1 MFIARQSLNLSS
13 HPTTINGKNFTTNI
27 ATRPTRQKHNTA
39 LEIIRAAPSPSRNS
53 RQDALRPLLIID
65 ERRVHLSR
73 DIARRNSVDS
83 NALRRPLVAQR
94 FGQLRN
100 TTLARRVRRNRQ
112 PTLETQQRRD
122 IDDGTSAAVSV
133 WLACEH
139 VCADF
144 AAEGEDCAEV
154 DLQHFVPVVVG
165 ELVRRVAAL
174 DAAAVEENMDN
185 VAVFED
191 FRDERVDRGG
201 RSEVC
206 GVYCCFAAE
215 GFDGLFGGLVGLVT
229 LVNLLGVVPLHEI
242 G

>member
-100 TTLARRVRRNRQ
+100 TTLARRVRRN
-112 PTLETQQRRD
+112 
-122 IDDGTSAAVSV
+122 S
-133 WLACEH
+133 
-139 VCADF
+139 
-144 AAEGEDCAEV
+144 
-154 DLQHFVPVVVG
+154 
-165 ELVRRVAAL
+165 
-174 DAAAVEENMDN
+174 
-185 VAVFED
+185 
-191 FRDERVDRGG
+191 
-201 RSEVC
+201 
-206 GVYCCFAAE
+206 
-215 GFDGLFGGLVGLVT
+215 
-229 LVNLLGVVPLHEI
+229 
-242 G
+242 